1 MSPDIVADLV
11 SLATTSNPY
20 SCRKL
25 AQHVQAE
32 YGVRVSSKTIRR
44 YLGQAGMKHG
54 LPRYVPALTP
64 LHRQKKGGL
73 CPKAC
78 QEDQLLFLDVYRLQ
92 TIFVEQSPIQARG
105 KGVVCK
111 GCTSHIQVKH
121 GTLGLHVYIGV
132 TKYGITEPCFVTGAG
147 SHKSSYANTRTGAM
161 YRGVCAAEY
170 QEQVLPHLVKAGNL
184 VFAYSQKLASSW
196 VFQQDNA
203 PIHKAK
209 GTITYLDSAMPG
221 RWVKDRPPR
230 SPDLSWV
237 ENIWAWA
244 EHELQTNVGHINN
257 IQDLQRELKAVLRSA
272 KHKKLQSYVNGM
284 TGRLKEVIK
293 RDGASIGK

>member
-1 MSPDIVADLV
+1 MSPEIVADLV

-32 YGVRVSSKTIRR
+32 YGVRVSSETIRR

-64 LHRQKKGGL
+64 LHRQKRVAFAQKHVKRTSFSSWMFTDSQKKLLSKAQSKQGVKVWYAKG
-73 CPKAC
+73 A
-78 QEDQLLFLDVYRLQ
+78 R
-92 TIFVEQSPIQARG
+92 PI
-105 KGVVCK
+105 V
-111 GCTSHIQVKH
+111 QVKH
-121 GTLGLHVYIGV
+121 GTLGLNVYIGV

-170 QEQVLPHLVKAGNL
+170 QEQVLPHLVKEGNL

-196 VFQQDNA
+196 VFQQDDA

-221 RWVKDRPPR
+221 RWVKDWPPR

-272 KHKKLQSYVNGM
+272 KQEKLQSYVNGM

-293 RDGASIGK
+293 QDRASIGK

>member
-1 MSPDIVADLV
+1 MSPEIVADLV

-32 YGVRVSSKTIRR
+32 YGVRVSSETIRR

-64 LHRQKKGGL
+64 LHRQKRVAFAQKHVKRTSFSSWMFTDSKIFLLSKAQSKQGVKVWYAKG
-73 CPKAC
+73 A
-78 QEDQLLFLDVYRLQ
+78 R
-92 TIFVEQSPIQARG
+92 PI
-105 KGVVCK
+105 V
-111 GCTSHIQVKH
+111 QVKH

-170 QEQVLPHLVKAGNL
+170 QEQVLPHLVKEGNL
-184 VFAYSQKLASSW
+184 VCLLTEVGFKSLQDTCLCYPARPRAALADKTSS
-196 VFQQDNA
+196 
-203 PIHKAK
+203 
-209 GTITYLDSAMPG
+209 
-221 RWVKDRPPR
+221 
-230 SPDLSWV
+230 
-237 ENIWAWA
+237 WA
-244 EHELQTNVGHINN
+244 EHQV
-257 IQDLQRELKAVLRSA
+257 S
-272 KHKKLQSYVNGM
+272 
-284 TGRLKEVIK
+284 RLAAEK
-293 RDGASIGK
+293 GAMSMA